1 MATLVLLQ
9 PWPVSASIWTSA
21 RSLRRQSRARRTAH
35 RGTVRTD
42 RRWISPPWPA
52 ASTLDAFASKL
63 ADALVGL
70 APDPEDV
77 ALPVGSTRIHRR
89 CITCAPSNSG
99 GPAKAHAEA
108 TPGGPHEFSV
118 DSEVDMASVSAP
130 STNTV
135 HTKVLWAVGQVA
147 VAPDGEGARPCGGRL
162 VRPTGRSDVGGLV
175 EAEAPMSP
183 TAGSSDCV
191 SSISR
196 SMTAKV
202 PQMTSRC
209 RHR

>member
-1 MATLVLLQ
+1 MATLCCFSLG
-9 PWPVSASIWTSA
+9 PSRRRSGP
-21 RSLRRQSRARRTAH
+21 RSLTTSSISRASNSTSRH
-35 RGTVRTD
+35 SSD
-42 RRWISPPWPA
+42 RSKA
-52 ASTLDAFASKL
+52 DLTTLAGGLDPDDCASKL

-135 HTKVLWAVGQVA
+135 HTKVLWAVGQLPSHPMGRVLDLA
-147 VAPDGEGARPCGGRL
+147 VDGSYALPGDPMWAAWSRRRPPRVLLLDQAIVFPLFRGR
-162 VRPTGRSDVGGLV
+162 
-175 EAEAPMSP
+175 
-183 TAGSSDCV
+183 
-191 SSISR
+191 
-196 SMTAKV
+196 
-202 PQMTSRC
+202 
-209 RHR
+209 